1 MPNTKKRASE
11 SPLLKSSHD
20 SEEPP
25 GKKPKEEVKQEEEE
39 KKEEEVQSC
48 EVSGEETVMD
58 ENLGAE
64 KLKDSEDVSR
74 LYSSLLKRSI
84 KDDFGDI
91 EFI

>member
-11 SPLLKSSHD
+11 SPPLKSSHD

-39 KKEEEVQSC
+39 KKEEVQSC

>member
-11 SPLLKSSHD
+11 SPPLKSSHD

-25 GKKPKEEVKQEEEE
+25 GKKPKEEVKQEE
-39 KKEEEVQSC
+39 EEEVQSC

>member
-11 SPLLKSSHD
+11 SPPLKSSHD

-25 GKKPKEEVKQEEEE
+25 GKKPKEEVKPEEEE

-64 KLKDSEDVSR
+64 KLKDSEDVSC
-74 LYSSLLKRSI
+74 LYSALLKRSI

>member
-1 MPNTKKRASE
+1 MPSTKKRASE
-11 SPLLKSSHD
+11 SPPLKSSHD
-20 SEEPP
+20 SEKPP
-25 GKKPKEEVKQEEEE
+25 GKKPKEEVKPEE
-39 KKEEEVQSC
+39 EEEVQSC

-58 ENLGAE
+58 ENSGAE

>member
-11 SPLLKSSHD
+11 SPPLKSSHD

-48 EVSGEETVMD
+48 EETVMD